1 VGGSSCRS
9 FALPT
14 TAVPRHPDALQEA
27 AAALEARSS
36 SRGQEYITPLEAR
49 SSTRGQEYI
58 TPLEARSSTRGQEY
72 LTPLEARS
80 STRGQEYLTPLEARS
95 STRGQEY
102 LTPRAAAEAPAS
114 TSYQRAPVRPSSR
127 LRRERFLSRRPDFAG
142 TWVQVSPGRGCRRG
156 GRRNQTCQPRNDEE
170 AEGGSCRYRC
180 RRSGLFTGRASLSG
194 CVSGEVAI

>member
-36 SRGQEYITPLEAR
+36 S
-49 SSTRGQEYI
+49 
-58 TPLEARSSTRGQEY
+58 
-72 LTPLEARS
+72 
-80 STRGQEYLTPLEARS
+80 RGQEYLTPLEARS